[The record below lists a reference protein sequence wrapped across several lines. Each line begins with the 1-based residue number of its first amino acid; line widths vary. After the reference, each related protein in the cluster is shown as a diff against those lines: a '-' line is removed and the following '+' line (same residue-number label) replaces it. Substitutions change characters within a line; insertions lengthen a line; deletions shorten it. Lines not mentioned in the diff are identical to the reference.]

1 MAMEVSLVESKKKNN
16 KKKRKKLEITD
27 KEFNSKVLESTNPV
41 LVMFWGSWCPVC
53 KKSQPMLEQ
62 ISEEKNK
69 EIEVFTLN
77 IDRNPHSATSYDVMG
92 TPNFCIFKNGKLVDR
107 RFGAQSKRQ
116 LLELLENL

>member
-1 MAMEVSLVESKKKNN
+1 MEVSLVESKKKNN

-27 KEFNSKVLESTNPV
+27 KEFKNKVLESTKPV

-53 KKSQPMLEQ
+53 KRSQPM
-62 ISEEKNK
+62 IEELYEGKNE

-77 IDRNPHSATSYDVMG
+77 IDRNPHTATHYNVMG
-92 TPNFCIFKNGKLVDR
+92 TPNFCIFKNGELVER

-116 LLELLENL
+116 ILELLENI